1 MIVHSF
7 IHHVHYD
14 IYRSVNRIIGKL
26 TLNKQQDGV
35 AENEYVIYISENRKV
50 KLKYISKIYFN
61 NTISTEFPVYGFC
74 DYVCEDSIK

>member
-26 TLNKQQDGV
+26 TLNKQQDVV

-50 KLKYISKIYFN
+50 KLNTFLKYISIIRFRQN
-61 NTISTEFPVYGFC
+61 FLFMAFVTMFVRIL
-74 DYVCEDSIK
+74 